1 MEELSKVYSAADH
14 EDAIYHAWEESGY
27 FNPDNLP
34 HAKEPFTIAIPPPN
48 ATGTLHMGHA
58 MFLTLQDLM
67 IRFQRMRGKKALW
80 LPGTDHAS
88 IATQNKVEKLL
99 ATEGKT
105 RHDMSRDEFV
115 GRINDYVERSRT
127 TIRNQIRKMGSSCDW
142 SRERYTLDAG
152 LSHAVATM
160 FTRMYYDGLIYR
172 GNRIVNWCPRCKS
185 TLADDEVTYKT
196 EKTKFYYL
204 TYGPVVIGTARPET
218 KFLDK
223 TIVVHPDDDRYKD
236 LVGKEFDVEWI
247 LGPVRAHVIA
257 DPAADKDFGTGAMT
271 ITPGH
276 SFEDFD
282 LAQKY
287 HVPIEKIIDENGN
300 LTASA
305 GAFAGKNARTS
316 REAIVGQL
324 REKGL
329 VYSVDEDYEH
339 NLSVCYRCDT
349 AVEPLPSLQWFV
361 DVNKKIEKRNKSLK
375 ELATES
381 VQSGR
386 ISILPKRFDKI
397 YFNWMNNLR
406 DWCISRQIV
415 FGHRLPVYY
424 CRKEH
429 GGCGEVIVSEE
440 APASCPKCKN
450 ADLAHDEDTLDTWFS
465 SALWTFSPLGWPENA
480 EEKNGTIKKKGDLA
494 TYHPTSVMET
504 GYDLIFFWVARM
516 IIMSEYALHEEPFKT
531 VYFHGLV
538 LDANRKKMSKSREE
552 TQIDPLDVIPEYGA
566 DAIRMSMLVGVTPGN
581 DLLIGKEK
589 IAGYRNFVN
598 KLWNVSR
605 FILQF
610 STEGDE
616 KKHAPT
622 LADRWIFSRLA
633 STVIR
638 VTEHIEQFH
647 FSHAAEEL
655 RRFTWDE
662 LADWYLEI
670 AKIEKGKRALLLT
683 ILEQLLAL
691 WHPFTPFVTE
701 VVYQHMRK
709 TTHPHFV
716 SLMIHPWPKPD
727 KKAVAENTEQEFTL
741 LQELVRQ
748 VRNARQEH
756 AIPPAQNVQMWFR
769 TNNRQAFVGDNAEVI
784 KHFCRVDMLTP
795 LDRGQK
801 PENAVFLKIADDLE
815 VYLPLGMKPRQ
826 EERAFIEKELATLN
840 ARVQDINTR
849 LTNSEFLARAP
860 KHIVNAESMKR
871 AEYIAKSEK
880 LEEQLKKISN
890 P

>member
-1 MEELSKVYSAADH
+1 MEELSKAYSAAKH

-34 HAKEPFTIAIPPPN
+34 RAKEPFSIAIPPPN

-67 IRFQRMRGKKALW
+67 TRFQRMRGKKALW

-99 ATEGKT
+99 AIEGKT
-105 RHDMSRDEFV
+105 RHDMSREEFV
-115 GRINDYVERSRT
+115 GRINDYVEQSRS

-160 FTRMYYDGLIYR
+160 FARMYHDGLIYR

-185 TLADDEVTYKT
+185 TLADDEVKYKT

-247 LGPVRAHVIA
+247 EGAVRAHVIA
-257 DPAADKDFGTGAMT
+257 DPVADKEFGTGAMT

-276 SFEDFD
+276 SFEDFE

-287 HVPIEKIIDENGN
+287 HLPIEKIIDEDGN
-300 LTASA
+300 LTPSA
-305 GAFAGKNARTS
+305 GTFAGKNARTS
-316 REAIVGQL
+316 REAIIARL
-324 REKGL
+324 HERGL
-329 VYSVDEDYEH
+329 VDRIDENYEH
-339 NLSVCYRCDT
+339 NLSICYRCDT
-349 AVEPLPSLQWFV
+349 PVEPLPSLQWFV
-361 DVNKKIEKRNKSLK
+361 DVNKKIAKRNKSLK
-375 ELATES
+375 ELATEA

-386 ISILPKRFDKI
+386 ITILPKRFDKI

-424 CRKEH
+424 CMKER
-429 GGCGEVIVSEE
+429 GGCGEVVVSEE
-440 APASCPKCKN
+440 APAACPKCTH

-465 SALWTFSPLGWPENA
+465 SALWTFSTLGWPENA
-480 EEKNGTIKKKGDLA
+480 VEKNGKIKKKGDLA

-552 TQIDPLDVIPEYGA
+552 TQIDPLDMIPEYGA

-581 DLLIGKEK
+581 DLLISKEK
-589 IAGYRNFVN
+589 ISGYKNFVN
-598 KLWNVSR
+598 KLWNISR
-605 FILQF
+605 FIMQF
-610 STEGDE
+610 SGDGDE

-633 STVIR
+633 TTISR
-638 VTEHIEQFH
+638 VTDHIETFQ

-670 AKIEKGKRALLLT
+670 TKVEKGKRVQLLT

-716 SLMIHPWPKPD
+716 SLMIHPWPKTD
-727 KKAVAENTEQEFTL
+727 KKAVDTKAEQEFAL

-756 AIPPAQNVQMWFR
+756 AIPPAQKVQMWFG
-769 TNNRQAFVGDNAEVI
+769 TTNRQTLVGDNAEVI

-795 LDRGQK
+795 LEYGQK

-826 EERAFIEKELATLN
+826 EERAFIEKELALLN

-849 LTNSEFLARAP
+849 LTNNKFLARAP
-860 KHIVNAESMKR
+860 QHIVNAENAKR
-871 AEYIAKSEK
+871 AEYIAKMEK
-880 LEEQLKKISN
+880 LEDQLKKISN